1 MKEEFMETKGIKGYS
16 KERTHRG
23 AGWKDGMWQGSE
35 GLKRCEGD
43 THENPG

>member
-1 MKEEFMETKGIKGYS
+1 MKEEFMEIEGCN

-35 GLKRCEGD
+35 GLKRCE
-43 THENPG
+43 